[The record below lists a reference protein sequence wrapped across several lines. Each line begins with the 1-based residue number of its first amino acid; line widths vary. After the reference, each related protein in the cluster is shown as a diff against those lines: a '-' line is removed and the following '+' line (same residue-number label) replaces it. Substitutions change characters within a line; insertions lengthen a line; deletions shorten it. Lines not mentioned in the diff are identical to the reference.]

1 MHNKHTLFA
10 SSTKMADIILENY
23 ALLTVLPRFGIR
35 LGFGERSIA
44 EVCRLHGVNEQ
55 FFIPVSNVYTF
66 DEYLPDET
74 GIANLDVESLITY
87 LQQSHSYYICTKIR
101 SIEQQLEAMTDA
113 HQERDSRI
121 IRSFFDEYKNEI
133 LNHFRYEEQQV
144 FPYIKALSLGENA
157 GDFHIHQY
165 ELNHSNIEDKLGD
178 LKNIIIKYLPEGY
191 SSELRNNVLL
201 EIFLFEEELIKH
213 TLIEEK
219 VLVPFVSQMEKSY
232 E

>member
-44 EVCRLHGVNEQ
+44 EVCSLHGVNEQ
-55 FFIPVSNVYTF
+55 FFILVSNVYTF